1 MDLSVELV
9 SSVAVGSTGVKSKKA
24 AELRAS
30 LAHLHR
36 RAGFGALPGELD
48 AAVVAGYPATLD
60 RLLDLSRPDP
70 PADAIAPPTLTP
82 VPDPLPADANER
94 RAVQNRALDETRQM
108 ILWWLDRMVVSTN
121 PLREKL
127 TWFWHGHFATAYTKV
142 REPVLLYRQNQLFRT
157 YGAGAFEALTQA
169 VAKDPAM
176 ILWLDTNTNSKGK
189 ANENFSRELMELFTL
204 GIGNYTEKDVAEGA
218 RAFTGWRFDRTVDG
232 FAFVPTLHDDGIKTV
247 LGASGPLKGEDVV
260 RTVAQAQPTARYIA
274 AKMFGHFAYPVAPN
288 DGLVDDLVKAFG
300 ADLNVTNLVQA
311 IFRHRAFLSPAART
325 GLVKQPV
332 EHLVGA
338 LRTLGLRADKLVMLE
353 GLRDAGQMPFDPP
366 DVNGWPQNGY
376 WLGTA
381 GSLARLKQ
389 SEMLAQ
395 TIDVSAIGAVVERDR
410 PANVARLL
418 SLGPWSKRTAAA
430 LAQVAGEPR
439 MLITAA
445 LMSPENLLN

>member
-1 MDLSVELV
+1 M
-9 SSVAVGSTGVKSKKA
+9 GSRGDEGNKA
-24 AELRAS
+24 AELRGS
-30 LAHLHR
+30 LAHLYR
-36 RAGFGALPGELD
+36 RVGFGALPQELD
-48 AAVVAGYPATLD
+48 AAVAAGYPATLD

-70 PADAIAPPTLTP
+70 PADAIAPPTVTP

-94 RAVQNRALDETRQM
+94 RIVQNRALTETRQM

-142 REPVLLYRQNQLFRT
+142 REPALLYRQNLLLRSL
-157 YGAGAFEALTQA
+157 GAGPFEELAQA

-176 ILWLDTNTNSKGK
+176 MLWLDTNSNAKGK

-232 FAFVPTLHDDGIKTV
+232 FAFVPTLHDAGIKTV
-247 LGASGPLKGEDVV
+247 LGATGPLKGEDVV
-260 RTVAQAQPTARYIA
+260 RTAVQAPPTARYLA

-288 DGLVDDLVKAFG
+288 DRVVDDLVRAFG

-311 IFRHRAFLSPAART
+311 IFRHPAFLSPAART

-338 LRTLGLRADKLVMLE
+338 LRALGLRADKLVMLE

-376 WLGTA
+376 WLGTSS
-381 GSLARLKQ
+381 SLARLKQ

-395 TIDVSAIGAVVERDR
+395 TIDVSAIGAVVQKDR
-410 PANVARLL
+410 PAHVARML
-418 SLGPWSKRTAAA
+418 SLGPWSTRTADA
-430 LAQVAGEPR
+430 LRHVAGEPR
-439 MLITAA
+439 MLLAAA
-445 LMSPENLLN
+445 LVSPENLLN